1 MKMTR
6 ILTPLALAISAVAA
20 SSAMA
25 GGSGYVPAPPPAG
38 LYTAGTA
45 VVRIGAS
52 WVDPDDSSSN
62 LRYPELFP
70 FFDGSRFELDS
81 DTTWNFSAMFMPA
94 DHFGVEFTYTG
105 QSDLDMDLRNLDT
118 YYLDQYSDNNNR
130 LRIGT
135 LESSSGTL
143 MFNWFPVCTE
153 SWIQPYIG
161 IGANYTDF
169 DNFNL
174 RENAND
180 YLAIVDDGMGIDYP
194 GRVRVDGG
202 WGWAGQV
209 GVDIL
214 FGRDSNWLVNAAVQY
229 LDVQTNVDI
238 HYPVENTFVNA
249 IRTDLDV
256 DPWVYNL
263 GIGYKF

>member
-6 ILTPLALAISAVAA
+6 ILTPLALAVSAAAA
-20 SSAMA
+20 STAMA
-25 GGSGYVPAPPPAG
+25 GPSGYVPAPPPAG
-38 LYTAGTA
+38 LYKAGTA

-52 WVDPDDSSSN
+52 EVDPDDSSSN
-62 LRYPELFP
+62 LRYPDLFP
-70 FFDGSRFELDS
+70 FYDGSRVELDS

-105 QSDLDMDLRNLDT
+105 QSDLDMDLRNLDSF
-118 YYLDQYSDNNNR
+118 YVDQFDTNR
-130 LRIGT
+130 LRLGT
-135 LESSSGTL
+135 LKSSSGTL

-153 SWIQPYIG
+153 SWVQPYVG

-169 DNFNL
+169 DSLTL
-174 RENAND
+174 RGNAND
-180 YLAIVDDGMGIDYP
+180 YLSIVDDGLGVDYP
-194 GRVRVDGG
+194 GRVYVDNR

-229 LDVQTNVDI
+229 LDVETTMDI
-238 HYPVENTFVNA
+238 HYPVENNYVNS

-256 DPWVYNL
+256 DPWIYNL